1 MRSLAPQQLDPLGGV
16 TAQVFAWTFTGVAV
30 LTTAGMSIAH
40 RSEYVYPA
48 MLVPA
53 FAGIA
58 LACAVLVYAS
68 SPRRAP
74 FSRTSA
80 IVVHLAGLLAVVAEA
95 LTQWGANISSRSDW
109 APVVLA
115 LFVLAMASFRPA
127 GELVSGSIV
136 SAAVVLVVTY
146 AGVTAAGAPLPPLV
160 YAGLTAGPLLAAG
173 TGAAAFSAVAV
184 RRLSR
189 WRDRTS
195 VLRRAEAERIRSTV
209 REELHSERLELVESE
224 VGPFLRGLLERGD
237 VTADDSRRARELGD
251 ALRRA
256 LVEEADG
263 VWLDDLVAELRDP
276 HGLAVRMDDTERAAV
291 EAACA
296 SLADRRTVATLE
308 RTGSSARLTLRWGHG
323 RDRLGPEVQAM
334 LRIVFPDARVQPAL
348 RLVELEF
355 DAD

>member
-251 ALRRA
+251 
-256 LVEEADG
+256 G